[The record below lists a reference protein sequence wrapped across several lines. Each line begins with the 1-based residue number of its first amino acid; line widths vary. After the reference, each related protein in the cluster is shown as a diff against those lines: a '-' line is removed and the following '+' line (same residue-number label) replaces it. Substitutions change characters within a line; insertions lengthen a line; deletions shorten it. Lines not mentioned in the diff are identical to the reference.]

1 MPKSSKIKRPYN
13 STRRQAQARETRQ
26 QIIEAAR
33 RLFSE
38 YGYAGATI
46 DAIAQEAGVAA
57 ETIFATFGNKRTIL
71 ARLIAVAVGG
81 DDQTVPLLERSGPQ
95 AVLQERDPARKLQ
108 LFAEDISKILERVA
122 PIFTIMRVAAKTE
135 PDIAELLKN
144 VLEERLRT
152 LGAMVQSLTAH
163 GPLRTGLDV
172 TQGTDIVWTLTS
184 PEVFTLLTV
193 DRGWP
198 REKYVDW
205 LSDTLIRL
213 LLP

>member
-1 MPKSSKIKRPYN
+1 MPKTGKSKRPYN
-13 STRRQAQARETRQ
+13 STRRQLQAQETRRL
-26 QIIEAAR
+26 IIEAAR
-33 RLFSE
+33 RLFDE

-71 ARLIAVAVGG
+71 AQLIALAVGG
-81 DDQTVPLLERSGPQ
+81 DEQAVPLLDRPGPQ
-95 AVLQERDPARKLQ
+95 TVLQERDPVRQLQ
-108 LFAEDISKILERVA
+108 LFAEGISTILERVA

-135 PDIAELLKN
+135 LDIAEMLKN
-144 VLEERLRT
+144 MLEERWRT
-152 LGAMVQSLTAH
+152 LGAMVQSLAAH
-163 GPLRTGLDV
+163 GPLRTGLDAA
-172 TQGTDIVWTLTS
+172 QGADIVWTLTS

-198 REKYVDW
+198 RARYVAW
-205 LSDTLIRL
+205 LSDALIRL

>member
-1 MPKSSKIKRPYN
+1 MPKSSKIKRPYD

-81 DDQTVPLLERSGPQ
+81 DEQPVPLLERSGPQ

-193 DRGWP
+193 DRGWS

>member
-1 MPKSSKIKRPYN
+1 MPKTGKSKRSYN
-13 STRRQAQARETRQ
+13 STRRQAQAQETRR

-71 ARLIAVAVGG
+71 AKLIALAVGG
-81 DDQTVPLLERSGPQ
+81 DEQTVPLLDRPGPQ
-95 AVLQERDPARKLQ
+95 AVLQEHDPIRQLQ
-108 LFAEDISKILERVA
+108 LFAEDISTILERVA
-122 PIFTIMRVAAKTE
+122 PIFTIMRAAAKTE
-135 PDIAELLKN
+135 PDIAEMLKN
-144 VLEERLRT
+144 VLEERWRT
-152 LGAMVQSLTAH
+152 LDTMVQNLAAH
-163 GPLRTGLDV
+163 APLRTGLNSA
-172 TQGTDIVWTLTS
+172 QGTDMVWTLTS

-198 REKYVDW
+198 RARYVAW
-205 LSDTLIRL
+205 LSDALIRL

>member
-1 MPKSSKIKRPYN
+1 MPKTGKSKRSYN
-13 STRRQAQARETRQ
+13 STRRQAQAQETRR

-38 YGYAGATI
+38 FGYAGATI

-71 ARLIAVAVGG
+71 AKLIALAVGG
-81 DDQTVPLLERSGPQ
+81 DEQTVPLLDRPGPQ
-95 AVLQERDPARKLQ
+95 AVLQEHDPIRQLQ
-108 LFAEDISKILERVA
+108 LFAEDISTILERVA
-122 PIFTIMRVAAKTE
+122 PIFTIMRAAAKTE
-135 PDIAELLKN
+135 PDIAEMLKN
-144 VLEERLRT
+144 VLEERWRT
-152 LGAMVQSLTAH
+152 LDTMVQNLAAH
-163 GPLRTGLDV
+163 APLRTGLNSE
-172 TQGTDIVWTLTS
+172 QGTDMVWTLTS

-198 REKYVDW
+198 RARYVAW
-205 LSDTLIRL
+205 LSDALSRL